1 MTLEINENKR
11 PVVLQLLPS
20 LVTGGVERGTVDI
33 ARALTE
39 VGWHSFVVSSGGP
52 MVSELSRVGA
62 NHLELPVDSKNPLV
76 MCANVRR
83 LAEIIKKNGVD
94 IIHARSRAPA
104 WSGFAACRHTG
115 AKFVTTFH
123 GTYDTSMPLK
133 RTYNSIM
140 VRGQRIIAISKFIAN
155 HLVDTYKV
163 APERVSII
171 PRGVD
176 FTLFNPHKISAE
188 RIIKLSRKWRLEDGV
203 PVIMLPGR
211 LTDWKGQRVL
221 LAALAKLSTRKF
233 RCLLVGDDQGR
244 SGYRRDL
251 ELFVSKHELQSVVHI
266 VGHCKDMPAAYM
278 LADVVISA
286 STKPEA
292 FGRIIVEAQ
301 AMGKSVIAT
310 DHGAAPELL
319 VPNKT
324 GWLLPPGDPISLAN
338 RIEIVLQLSSAERA
352 KIARE
357 ARTHVS
363 AHFSKEV
370 MCNSTLDVYQSVSKK
385 NVGDG

>member
-1 MTLEINENKR
+1 M
-11 PVVLQLLPS
+11 
-20 LVTGGVERGTVDI
+20 
-33 ARALTE
+33 
-39 VGWHSFVVSSGGP
+39 
-52 MVSELSRVGA
+52 
-62 NHLELPVDSKNPLV
+62 
-76 MCANVRR
+76 
-83 LAEIIKKNGVD
+83 
-94 IIHARSRAPA
+94 
-104 WSGFAACRHTG
+104 
-115 AKFVTTFH
+115 
-123 GTYDTSMPLK
+123 
-133 RTYNSIM
+133 
-140 VRGQRIIAISKFIAN
+140 
-155 HLVDTYKV
+155 
-163 APERVSII
+163 
-171 PRGVD
+171 
-176 FTLFNPHKISAE
+176 
-188 RIIKLSRKWRLEDGV
+188 

-251 ELFVSKHELQSVVHI
+251 ESFVSKHELQSVVHI

-319 VPNKT
+319 LPNKT

-338 RIEIVLQLSSAERA
+338 RIEIVLQLSPAERG

-357 ARTHVS
+357 ARSHVS
-363 AHFSKEV
+363 TRFSKEV
-370 MCNSTLDVYQSVSKK
+370 MCNATLDVYRSVSKK
-385 NVGDG
+385 NVADG